1 MNNFP
6 FLDDNSISYIL
17 LSILLLLSEKITFNS
32 IKCQKFF
39 CFNEK
44 LENIACLNWF
54 IYMLSSQFPKA
65 IGTFHF
71 LQRKVLTVILL

>member
-6 FLDDNSISYIL
+6 FLDDNSISCIL
-17 LSILLLLSEKITFNS
+17 LSVLLLLSEKNYLQFNN
-32 IKCQKFF
+32 FF

-44 LENIACLNWF
+44 LENTVCLNWF
-54 IYMLSSQFPKA
+54 IYMLSFQFPKA

-71 LQRKVLTVILL
+71 CRGKS